1 MIITDTLK
9 KYSWVWIL
17 VLASFIA
24 IYYPIVPRMVSD
36 WDADPNSSHGFLIPF
51 ISAYFA
57 YQAWPQIK
65 EMKIEPTIWGL
76 LLTTF
81 GIIILAFGIT
91 VHELFTSRFSLIVI
105 LAGLT
110 LSFFGFK
117 IFYKLMLPIG
127 FLVFM
132 IPIPVTLYDAI
143 ALPLRYL
150 VSIIATEGM
159 QACGLPVLREGNIII
174 LPNVSLEVVEAC
186 SGMRSLVSLIALGT
200 TYAFVM
206 MKGTWRRVALI
217 IATVPIAVLTNITR
231 VFITGVLA
239 RHYGA
244 SVAEGFFHDFAG
256 IVVFV
261 VALLLTALTGWALS
275 QIKIGEKGAENAK

>member
-1 MIITDTLK
+1 MTITDSLK
-9 KYSWVWIL
+9 KYSWIWGLIIL
-17 VLASFIA
+17 MLIG
-24 IYYPIVPRMVSD
+24 IYYPIVPSMISD

-51 ISAYFA
+51 VSAWFA
-57 YQAWPQIK
+57 YQAWPKIK
-65 EMKIEPTIWGL
+65 EQEIQPSFL
-76 LLTTF
+76 
-81 GIIILAFGIT
+81 GIFLIVFAIITLGFGIT
-91 VHELFTSRFSLIVI
+91 VHELFTSRVSLVI
-105 LAGLT
+105 LLAGLALT
-110 LSFFGFK
+110 FLGTK
-117 IFYKLMLPIG
+117 IFYHLLLPIG

-132 IPIPVTLYDAI
+132 VPIPVTVYDAI

-159 QACGLPVLREGNIII
+159 QVCGLPVLREGNIII

-200 TYAFVM
+200 AYAFILLE
-206 MKGTWRRVALI
+206 GTWRRAILI

-256 IVVFV
+256 LVVFI
-261 VALLLTALTGWALS
+261 VALILTACTGFILS
-275 QIKIGEKGAENAK
+275 KISFKKGNNHA